1 MSATVRT
8 HRDAPPAHR
17 AAYPRRAPDAGD
29 PRPPAGR
36 ARDPLELLTRREREV
51 AGQVGRGASNAEI
64 AVALGIGVRTVEF
77 HLTNVYRKLDIAR
90 RTQLAALVASSGP
103 HLATPDGRWGGS

>member
-1 MSATVRT
+1 MTATVRS
-8 HRDAPPAHR
+8 HRRRPLAQR
-17 AAYPRRAPDAGD
+17 AAYPRRGESPADARSAAEGS
-29 PRPPAGR
+29 RN
-36 ARDPLELLTRREREV
+36 PLDLLTRREREV
-51 AGQVGRGASNAEI
+51 ATQVGRGASNAEI
-64 AVALGIGVRTVEF
+64 AIALGIGVRTVEF